1 MQYQN
6 DISAIHCN
14 IYEESYT
21 AMNIIKQKINN
32 ATSVVI
38 KAEYAEELSD
48 KVGRLIKCTEYTNQ
62 RQDCINCR
70 MIANLH
76 KRSAEIIIK
85 AKSLSQR

>member
-1 MQYQN
+1 MKYQN
-6 DISAIHCN
+6 DISAIHCSR
-14 IYEESYT
+14 YEESFA

-32 ATSVVI
+32 VASVLI

-48 KVGRLIKCTEYTNQ
+48 KVNSLIKCPEYTNQ

-85 AKSLSQR
+85 AKSLSR

>member
-1 MQYQN
+1 MKYQN

-14 IYEESYT
+14 IYEECFND
-21 AMNIIKQKINN
+21 MNVIKQKINN
-32 ATSVVI
+32 VSSVLI

-48 KVGRLIKCTEYTNQ
+48 KVNSLIKCQEYTNQ

-76 KRSAEIIIK
+76 KKSAELIIK
-85 AKSLSQR
+85 AKNLSR

>member
-1 MQYQN
+1 MKYQN

-14 IYEESYT
+14 TYWESFA

-32 ATSVVI
+32 ATSVLI

-48 KVGRLIKCTEYTNQ
+48 KVNGLIKCPEYTNQ

-70 MIANLH
+70 MITNLH
-76 KRSAEIIIK
+76 KKTAELIIK
-85 AKSLSQR
+85 AKSLSY